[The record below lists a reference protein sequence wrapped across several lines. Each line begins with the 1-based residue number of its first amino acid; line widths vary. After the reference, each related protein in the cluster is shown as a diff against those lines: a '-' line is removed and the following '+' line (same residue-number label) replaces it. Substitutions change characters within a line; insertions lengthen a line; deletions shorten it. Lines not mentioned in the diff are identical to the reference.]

1 MNRRALIRY
10 GVQTASVA
18 FLDPSVNARQSSQQP
33 GSITDV
39 AGIKVGHFTETRRP
53 TGCTVILFEEGAVCG
68 VDVRGG
74 APGTRETDLLAP
86 QKSAPVV
93 HAILL
98 SGGSTFGL
106 DAATGVMRYLEERAI
121 GIETR
126 AVRVP
131 LVPAAILYDLAI
143 GDHRIRPDATS
154 GYRACE
160 AARAN
165 PPMEGNV
172 GAGAGATVG
181 KVFGMNRA
189 MKGGI
194 GSASIRLPGEPV
206 VGAIVAVNAVGD
218 VLDPATGQ
226 IIAGV
231 RTKDG
236 RKVLGSLPAIY
247 GGEPLPQMLGGTA
260 TTLGV
265 VATDAKLSKAQAAK
279 VAEMAHDGLARVI
292 NPLHTP
298 ADGDTVFSVATG
310 KSVREGNVALI
321 GLLAAEAASRAVLR
335 AIRAA
340 RGLAGIPSSSDL

>member
-10 GVQTASVA
+10 GLQSASLA
-18 FLDPSVNARQSSQQP
+18 FLEQSAQAQQSSSLP
-33 GSITDV
+33 GAITDV

-53 TGCTVILFEEGAVCG
+53 TGCTVILVEEGAVCG

-74 APGTRETDLLAP
+74 APGTRETDLLRVEM
-86 QKSAPVV
+86 SAPVV

-126 AVRVP
+126 AMRVP
-131 LVPAAILYDLAI
+131 LVPAAILYDLAL
-143 GDHRIRPDATS
+143 GDPKIRPDSTS

-160 AARAN
+160 AARPN
-165 PPMEGNV
+165 PPIEGNA
-172 GAGAGATVG
+172 GAGTGATVG

-218 VLDPATGQ
+218 VFDPIGGK
-226 IIAGV
+226 IVAGV
-231 RTKDG
+231 RSKDG
-236 RKVLGSLPAIY
+236 RKIVGSLSAIY
-247 GGEPLPQMLGGTA
+247 GGEPLPEMLGGSA
-260 TTLGV
+260 TTLAV
-265 VATDAKLSKAQAAK
+265 VATDARLSKATC
-279 VAEMAHDGLARVI
+279 VESG
-292 NPLHTP
+292 
-298 ADGDTVFSVATG
+298 
-310 KSVREGNVALI
+310 
-321 GLLAAEAASRAVLR
+321 
-335 AIRAA
+335 
-340 RGLAGIPSSSDL
+340 

>member
-1 MNRRALIRY
+1 MNRRALLRY
-10 GVQTASVA
+10 GVQGASVA
-18 FLDPSVNARQSSQQP
+18 FLDPSVSASQSSPQA

-53 TGCTVILFEEGAVCG
+53 TGCTVILFEDGAVCG

-86 QKSAPVV
+86 HKSAPVV

-98 SGGSTFGL
+98 SGGSSFGL
-106 DAATGVMRYLEERAI
+106 DAASGVMRYLEERSI

-126 AVRVP
+126 VTRVP

-160 AARAN
+160 AARTN

-194 GSASIRLPGEPV
+194 GTASIRLPGEPV

-218 VLDPATGQ
+218 VLDPMSGQ

-231 RTKDG
+231 RSKDG
-236 RKVLGSLPAIY
+236 RKVLGALPAIY
-247 GGEPLPQMLGGTA
+247 SGEPLPQMLGGTA
-260 TTLGV
+260 TTLAV
-265 VATDAKLSKAQAAK
+265 VATDARLSKAQAAK

-310 KSVREGNVALI
+310 KSGREGNVALI

-340 RGLAGIPSSSDL
+340 RGVAGIPSAADL